1 MTSVGYIGLDHH
13 HREPYL
19 ETIRQLGLDVTAV
32 AGDPDVDVS
41 VSDQTNRYREY
52 ETLLAAEAVD
62 LVWITASNRTT
73 PAVIREA
80 VKRDIDVFCEKPGA
94 RTTAELAAIA
104 PDVYESDATVG
115 FAYAWRGHPH
125 SQQLRQLASDGFYG
139 NLRAVDCRFVA
150 SRLATRDHTHYLYD
164 PAQSRGGIVQWLGV
178 HWIDLLGW
186 ILDERIETVA
196 ASLQYG
202 TEAVEVED
210 GAIVQF
216 ETESGATGSLT
227 CGYYLGDDRYDT
239 HIDILGDRG
248 RSQWEP
254 ISDTFAFEGDT
265 TIELETNREWRPE
278 TPSQITHEY
287 TPANGYGG
295 AWGKA
300 FIEEFLAAC
309 DDSGT
314 VPADI
319 DDAIEVLSVL
329 DAIYAAANSDRWVP
343 VERH

>member
-19 ETIRQLGLDVTAV
+19 ETINQLGLDVTAV
-32 AGDPDVDVS
+32 AGDPS
-41 VSDQTNRYREY
+41 VELSNADQASRYQEY
-52 ETLLAAEAVD
+52 ESLLESEPVD

-80 VKRDIDVFCEKPGA
+80 VNRDIDVFCEKPGA
-94 RTTAELAAIA
+94 RTSAELAAVA
-104 PDVYESDATVG
+104 PDVHDSDATVG

-125 SQQLRQLASDGFYG
+125 SQQLRQLATDGFYG
-139 NLRAVDCRFVA
+139 DLRGVDTRFVA
-150 SRLATRDHTHYLYD
+150 SRLENRDHSHYLYD

-178 HWIDLLGW
+178 HWIDLCGW
-186 ILDERIETVA
+186 ILDDRIEQVA

-202 TEAVEVED
+202 TEGIAVED

-216 ETESGATGSLT
+216 ETERGTTGTVT
-227 CGYYLGDDRYDT
+227 CGYYLDDGRYDT
-239 HIDILGDRG
+239 HIDIFGDRG
-248 RSQWEP
+248 RSRWEP
-254 ISDTFAFEGDT
+254 ISETFSFDGET
-265 TIELETNREWRPE
+265 TINLDSNREE

-287 TPANGYGG
+287 TQTDGYGG
-295 AWGKA
+295 AWGQS

-309 DDSGT
+309 NGSAT

-329 DAIYAAANSDRWVP
+329 DAIYAADSSDQWVP
-343 VERH
+343 VEHH